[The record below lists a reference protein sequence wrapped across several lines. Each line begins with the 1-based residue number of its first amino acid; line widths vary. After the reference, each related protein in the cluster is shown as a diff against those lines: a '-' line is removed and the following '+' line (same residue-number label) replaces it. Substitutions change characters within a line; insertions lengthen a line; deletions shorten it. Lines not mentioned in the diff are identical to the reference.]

1 MADVE
6 QQTLINGMKALS
18 VNMAE
23 AARGNR
29 DSVDSFA
36 RLGVSAVDATGKL
49 RPIEAVMLD
58 LADVFASSADGAG
71 KNEAAVKLFS
81 KAWEGFLPFLNQGRE
96 AIQAQEA
103 EAAKLGR
110 TLSEQDAKAADEFN
124 LELKKL
130 EAAMKGLVTNAGRP
144 LLVSLTDIV
153 RLMKE
158 IASGPV
164 GGSVQSTFAVMG
176 EHLLGLSQAAKEF
189 AVVWKFA
196 FGGGKDS
203 LSFEQLKGELARIEK
218 EWTLRLFKLQH
229 PLASPLLEGPVENKS
244 REVQLIAPGPVKPV
258 ATSSAAKPFDQ
269 AKYAN
274 DLLEIWN
281 TGTRALEIQN
291 KTIREQLDLM
301 FRQEQIADEVRKAR
315 DERDRSQLA
324 DGLANAERMLEA
336 NEQAERHELDGMVTL
351 AQAWL
356 EYDNQVGASREQRYT
371 HQMDL
376 LRATL
381 MKETQLSQDEAGR
394 LIIAF
399 QNNDQQL
406 SQEIL
411 SRTAMTAQER
421 ETIERQYLTRLAAV
435 QQQHSDDV
443 TAGWARGLQ
452 RYVQD
457 NESAFG
463 MAAQMAQRTAQ
474 FMEQSFRSFFFDMM
488 DGKVRS
494 LKDVF
499 KSFGQFVKQVIA
511 QIMAQLVT
519 MLALKAAAGMFG
531 GGGGMFGGMFGGG
544 GGGAVMAGGAD
555 AGGLFGGLKF
565 ASGGPVLGAGNSDT
579 VRAMLTPGEGVLNR
593 KGMAALAQLNAGSVP
608 GESHSSELPKIN
620 ISIVNSG
627 RTDMPKVTYRQEMK
641 ATFIDL
647 IYRDP
652 DVRGV
657 LQHAVT

>member
-1 MADVE
+1 
-6 QQTLINGMKALS
+6 
-18 VNMAE
+18 
-23 AARGNR
+23 
-29 DSVDSFA
+29 
-36 RLGVSAVDATGKL
+36 
-49 RPIEAVMLD
+49 
-58 LADVFASSADGAG
+58 
-71 KNEAAVKLFS
+71 
-81 KAWEGFLPFLNQGRE
+81 
-96 AIQAQEA
+96 
-103 EAAKLGR
+103 
-110 TLSEQDAKAADEFN
+110 
-124 LELKKL
+124 
-130 EAAMKGLVTNAGRP
+130 
-144 LLVSLTDIV
+144 
-153 RLMKE
+153 
-158 IASGPV
+158 
-164 GGSVQSTFAVMG
+164 
-176 EHLLGLSQAAKEF
+176 
-189 AVVWKFA
+189 
-196 FGGGKDS
+196 
-203 LSFEQLKGELARIEK
+203 
-218 EWTLRLFKLQH
+218 
-229 PLASPLLEGPVENKS
+229 
-244 REVQLIAPGPVKPV
+244 
-258 ATSSAAKPFDQ
+258 
-269 AKYAN
+269 
-274 DLLEIWN
+274 
-281 TGTRALEIQN
+281 
-291 KTIREQLDLM
+291 
-301 FRQEQIADEVRKAR
+301 
-315 DERDRSQLA
+315 
-324 DGLANAERMLEA
+324 
-336 NEQAERHELDGMVTL
+336 
-351 AQAWL
+351 
-356 EYDNQVGASREQRYT
+356 
-371 HQMDL
+371 
-376 LRATL
+376 
-381 MKETQLSQDEAGR
+381 
-394 LIIAF
+394 
-399 QNNDQQL
+399 
-406 SQEIL
+406 
-411 SRTAMTAQER
+411 MTAQER